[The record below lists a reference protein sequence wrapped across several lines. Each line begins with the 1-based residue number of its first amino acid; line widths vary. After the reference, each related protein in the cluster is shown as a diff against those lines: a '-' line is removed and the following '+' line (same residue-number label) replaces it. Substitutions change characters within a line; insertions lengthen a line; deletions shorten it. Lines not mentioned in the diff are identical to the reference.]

1 MAMGMDMGM
10 GGDLG
15 GDLPPA
21 EPDAD
26 DMGGDAY
33 EPKDEFEREAMDAF
47 DDTKPMADRM
57 MALKEAIKIC
67 SEEDYGSSSEKPA
80 GKKPG
85 LDVVLAFG
93 GPKKKG

>member
-10 GGDLG
+10 GGDMG

-47 DDTKPMADRM
+47 DDTKPMAERM
-57 MALKEAIKIC
+57 MAFKEAIRIC
-67 SEEDYGSSSEKPA
+67 AEKDYGSDEGPEKKS
-80 GKKPG
+80 GSG
-85 LDVVLAFG
+85 LALVFG
-93 GPKKKG
+93 APKKKG